1 MITKQYLMELIKNEE
16 CEWIEY
22 KESYFDKDGIGE
34 YISALSNSAAMI
46 GEDYAYLIWGIENKT
61 RKIKG
66 TTFDY
71 DIEIDN
77 EPFKHYLARKLN
89 PSINFVFITFT
100 LYNKRVVCLIIP
112 ASQRIIT
119 EFDKN
124 RYIRIGSSKEL
135 LRKYPEREIDLAVIL
150 KNGFPTIINTVSSK
164 QDLTFVQLRNYYID
178 KNLSLNNEQFLR
190 NLGFYI
196 LETNNFNNLAYI
208 LSDQNNI
215 TCRVSIFNGK
225 SKADEQYS
233 LNDFGRKCILITI
246 DQILN
251 YLESFN
257 VITLDEKNRK
267 LERKDIYL
275 FDKDCLRE
283 ALLNA
288 FIHNDWNELNA
299 PMISVFEDRIEI
311 ISYGGL
317 PNKQTISGFLKGIS
331 KPRCIELAEIFLQL
345 KISERSGRGVLK
357 IVERYG
363 KNAFQFDDVFL
374 KVTIPF
380 THKKNFKDDENKNKL
395 NKDVD
400 SIIMDEMNKNPFI
413 TIVDLIEITNLKR
426 TSIQKYLKK
435 LKEEKKVERMGSKKN
450 GYWKIIK

>member
-1 MITKQYLMELIKNEE
+1 
-16 CEWIEY
+16 
-22 KESYFDKDGIGE
+22 
-34 YISALSNSAAMI
+34 
-46 GEDYAYLIWGIENKT
+46 
-61 RKIKG
+61 
-66 TTFDY
+66 
-71 DIEIDN
+71 
-77 EPFKHYLARKLN
+77 
-89 PSINFVFITFT
+89 
-100 LYNKRVVCLIIP
+100 
-112 ASQRIIT
+112 
-119 EFDKN
+119 
-124 RYIRIGSSKEL
+124 
-135 LRKYPEREIDLAVIL
+135 
-150 KNGFPTIINTVSSK
+150 
-164 QDLTFVQLRNYYID
+164 
-178 KNLSLNNEQFLR
+178 
-190 NLGFYI
+190 
-196 LETNNFNNLAYI
+196 
-208 LSDQNNI
+208 
-215 TCRVSIFNGK
+215 
-225 SKADEQYS
+225 
-233 LNDFGRKCILITI
+233 
-246 DQILN
+246 
-251 YLESFN
+251 
-257 VITLDEKNRK
+257 
-267 LERKDIYL
+267 
-275 FDKDCLRE
+275 
-283 ALLNA
+283 
-288 FIHNDWNELNA
+288 
-299 PMISVFEDRIEI
+299 MISVFEDRIEI